1 MLIFM
6 NSPGADLLS
15 QMTAEDDSSQGT
27 LSDSTLKPSDRKI
40 KRRERNRAAAQKSRK
55 KQTERADVLHQE
67 LETLEK
73 SNLAYLKEIENLKR
87 EMKHYNDVLRE
98 HESKCL
104 LQNPD
109 VQDLNMLHFGKNE
122 VTNEMDILSLCLSDL
137 IYPVS

>member
-15 QMTAEDDSSQGT
+15 QMTAEDDSSQET
-27 LSDSTLKPSDRKI
+27 LSDSTLKPSDRKT
-40 KRRERNRAAAQKSRK
+40 KRRERNRVAAQKSRK

-73 SNLAYLKEIENLKR
+73 SNLAYLKEIENLKK
-87 EMKHYNDVLRE
+87 EINHYNDVLRE

-109 VQDLNMLHFGKNE
+109 AQDLNMLHLGKNE